1 LPAEELA
8 RLVGISAST
17 ARRFVR
23 EATNLRQRLAPG
35 EEAPSLDVEE
45 VPEFLDADPI
55 QASVGA
61 ALDQRDELAME
72 RMLAVPMAEPPI
84 EEPQGVAQ
92 VEVFQQAEREPEPI
106 PETVPDSNPGLEPGA
121 VDGLD
126 RELIDVLA
134 RQGVASLWDLAN
146 LDAGALARTTGVA
159 FGRLTRIR
167 FLARR
172 ENPEPTPE
180 QLPKEE
186 SKRSDEIW
194 IDLREEPVVI
204 ESKVVEPEATDWQP
218 LDLEPVDPEPAD
230 LEPADLEPADL
241 EPADLE
247 PVDLAAEQVDLE
259 EVPPGED
266 RQSEDENS
274 PTACTPTTLYVTPS
288 AYEQPVPLD
297 GDPTQRPP
305 FWEVREEWRAGALRV
320 SEQEVQEESPATD
333 ALPESGAPSPAEVP
347 STSTTLGW
355 DFKVPTPP
363 GYLAPS
369 SYPPVH
375 LPKAAHV
382 RIDRLTE
389 GDNGGA
395 SARSD
400 EHRTG
405 SDEPDEGIAG
415 PFA

>member
-1 LPAEELA
+1 
-8 RLVGISAST
+8 
-17 ARRFVR
+17 
-23 EATNLRQRLAPG
+23 
-35 EEAPSLDVEE
+35 
-45 VPEFLDADPI
+45 
-55 QASVGA
+55 
-61 ALDQRDELAME
+61 
-72 RMLAVPMAEPPI
+72 
-84 EEPQGVAQ
+84 
-92 VEVFQQAEREPEPI
+92 
-106 PETVPDSNPGLEPGA
+106 
-121 VDGLD
+121 
-126 RELIDVLA
+126 
-134 RQGVASLWDLAN
+134 
-146 LDAGALARTTGVA
+146 
-159 FGRLTRIR
+159 LTRIR

-172 ENPEPTPE
+172 ENPEPPPE

-218 LDLEPVDPEPAD
+218 LDLEPVD
-230 LEPADLEPADL
+230 
-241 EPADLE
+241 
-247 PVDLAAEQVDLE
+247 LAAEQADLE

-266 RQSEDENS
+266 RQSVDENS
-274 PTACTPTTLYVTPS
+274 PTACTPTTLYVAPS

-347 STSTTLGW
+347 FTSTTLGW

-389 GDNGGA
+389 GENGGA

-400 EHRTG
+400 EPRTG